1 MGQPTQQQVNKLMP
15 DSVVNAGLEPAR
27 IRLVLLH
34 GWGADA
40 GDLLPLGDG
49 LAAASSIPAECIG
62 LQAPEPHP
70 GGQGR
75 QWYGLF
81 PADWQAVPT
90 ATQQLR
96 RRIEELDLERIPLS
110 RTVLIGFSQ
119 GGAMALHVG
128 CNLPLAGV
136 ISCSG
141 YPHPG
146 WQPPSTRPPVL
157 LLHGLDDDVVPAAAA
172 DKLLDLL
179 RPGSNP
185 CRLTT
190 FAGGHSIPL
199 KAQTAMAETLK
210 TWLG

>member
-1 MGQPTQQQVNKLMP
+1 MGQPTQQQVKQLMP
-15 DSVVNAGLEPAR
+15 DSVIHSGLEAGG

-40 GDLLPLGDG
+40 EDLLPLGEG
-49 LAAASSIPAECIG
+49 LAAAAKVPAECIG

-81 PADWQAVPT
+81 PSDWQAVPS

-96 RRIEELDLERIPLS
+96 HRIEELDLEAIPLS
-110 RTVLIGFSQ
+110 KTVLIGFSQ

-128 CNLPLAGV
+128 CNMPLAGV

-141 YPHPG
+141 YPHPE
-146 WQPPSTRPPVL
+146 WKPPSTRPPVL
-157 LLHGLDDDVVPAAAA
+157 LLHGRNDEVVPAAAA
-172 DKLLDLL
+172 DRLLELL
-179 RPGSNP
+179 RPGANECS
-185 CRLTT
+185 LKT
-190 FAGGHSIPL
+190 FAGGHTIPL
-199 KAQTAMAETLK
+199 DAQKAMAEAIAS
-210 TWLG
+210 WLG

>member
-1 MGQPTQQQVNKLMP
+1 MP
-15 DSVVNAGLEPAR
+15 DSVIHAGLEPGR

-40 GDLLPLGDG
+40 EDLLPLGDG
-49 LAAASSIPAECIG
+49 LAALSSLPAECIG

-81 PADWQAVPT
+81 PANWQAVPS

-96 RRIEELDLERIPLS
+96 GRIEALDLETIPLS

-128 CNLPLAGV
+128 CDMPLAGV

-146 WQPPSTRPPVL
+146 WQPPHTRPPVL

-172 DKLLDLL
+172 
-179 RPGSNP
+179 GTTSSFWP
-185 CRLTT
+185 CRSST
-190 FAGGHSIPL
+190 GGRVDCGCHPG
-199 KAQTAMAETLK
+199 
-210 TWLG
+210 WG

>member
-15 DSVVNAGLEPAR
+15 DSVVHAGLEPAR

-81 PADWQAVPT
+81 PADWQAVPS

-146 WQPPSTRPPVL
+146 WQPASTRPPVL
-157 LLHGLDDDVVPAAAA
+157 LLHGLDDDVVPIAAA

-179 RPGSNP
+179 RSGSNP

-190 FAGGHSIPL
+190 FAGGHNIPPQ
-199 KAQTAMAETLK
+199 AQTAMAETMK

>member
-1 MGQPTQQQVNKLMP
+1 MP
-15 DSVVNAGLEPAR
+15 DSVIHTGLEPGH

-40 GDLLPLGDG
+40 EDLLPLGDG
-49 LAAASSIPAECIG
+49 LAAAATVPAECIG

-81 PADWQAVPT
+81 PSDWQAVPS

-96 RRIEELDLERIPLS
+96 HRIEKLDLETIPLS
-110 RTVLIGFSQ
+110 KTVLIGFSQ

-146 WQPPSTRPPVL
+146 WQPPSNRPPVL
-157 LLHGLDDDVVPAAAA
+157 LLHGRNDDVVPAAAA
-172 DKLLDLL
+172 EKLLELL
-179 RPGSNP
+179 GSGSSE
-185 CRLTT
+185 CSLKT

-199 KAQTAMAETLK
+199 AAQEAMAESIMSWLK
-210 TWLG
+210 

>member
-1 MGQPTQQQVNKLMP
+1 MP
-15 DSVVNAGLEPAR
+15 DSVFHAGLEPAR

-40 GDLLPLGDG
+40 EDLMPLGDG
-49 LAAASSIPAECIG
+49 LIAASTVPAECIG

-70 GGQGR
+70 AGLGR

-81 PADWQAVPT
+81 PADWQAVPS
-90 ATQQLR
+90 AIHQLR
-96 RRIEELDLERIPLS
+96 QRVEELDLERIPLS

-119 GGAMALHVG
+119 GGAMSLHVG

-141 YPHPG
+141 YPHPD

-157 LLHGLDDDVVPAAAA
+157 LLHGRNDEIVPAAAA
-172 DKLLDLL
+172 DKLHDLL
-179 RPGSNP
+179 SPGLND
-185 CRLTT
+185 CHLKT
-190 FAGGHSIPL
+190 FSGGHGIPME
-199 KAQTAMAETLK
+199 AQIAMTEAIRS
-210 TWLG
+210 WLG

>member
-1 MGQPTQQQVNKLMP
+1 MP
-15 DSVVNAGLEPAR
+15 DSVIHAGLEPGR

-40 GDLLPLGDG
+40 EDLLPLGDG
-49 LAAASSIPAECIG
+49 LAALSSLPAECIG

-81 PADWQAVPT
+81 PANWQAVPS

-96 RRIEELDLERIPLS
+96 GRIEALDLETIPLS

-128 CNLPLAGV
+128 CDMPLAGV

-141 YPHPG
+141 YPHPS

-172 DKLLDLL
+172 EKLRELL
-179 RPGSNP
+179 SGDSNP
-185 CRLTT
+185 CELKT
-190 FAGGHSIPL
+190 FAGGHTIPVE
-199 KAQTAMAETLK
+199 AQTAMAEAIRS
-210 TWLG
+210 WLG

>member
-1 MGQPTQQQVNKLMP
+1 MGQPTQQQVNQLMP
-15 DSVVNAGLEPAR
+15 DSVIHAGREPGR

-40 GDLLPLGDG
+40 EDLLPLGDG
-49 LAAASSIPAECIG
+49 LAAAATVPAECIG
-62 LQAPEPHP
+62 LQAPEAHP
-70 GGQGR
+70 SGQGR

-81 PADWQAVPT
+81 PSDWQAVPS

-96 RRIEELDLERIPLS
+96 HRIEELDLETIPLS
-110 RTVLIGFSQ
+110 QTVLIGFSQ

-157 LLHGLDDDVVPAAAA
+157 LLHGQNDDVVPAAAA
-172 DKLLDLL
+172 ERLLALL
-179 RPGSNP
+179 KPGSNE
-185 CRLTT
+185 CTLKT
-190 FAGGHSIPL
+190 FAGGHTIPL
-199 KAQTAMAETLK
+199 VAQETMAESIASWLK
-210 TWLG
+210 

>member
-1 MGQPTQQQVNKLMP
+1 MGQPTQQQVKQLMP
-15 DSVVNAGLEPAR
+15 DSVIHAGLEPGR

-40 GDLLPLGDG
+40 EDLLPLGDG
-49 LAAASSIPAECIG
+49 LAAAAPVPAECIG

-81 PADWQAVPT
+81 PSDWQAVPS

-96 RRIEELDLERIPLS
+96 HRIEELDLETIPLS
-110 RTVLIGFSQ
+110 KTVLIGFSQ

-128 CNLPLAGV
+128 CDLPLAGV

-146 WQPPSTRPPVL
+146 WKPPSTRPPVL
-157 LLHGLDDDVVPAAAA
+157 LLHGRNDDVVPAAAA
-172 DKLLDLL
+172 EKLFELL
-179 RPGSNP
+179 RPGSNE
-185 CRLTT
+185 CSLKI
-190 FAGGHSIPL
+190 FAGGHTIPL
-199 KAQTAMAETLK
+199 EAQQAMAESIVS
-210 TWLG
+210 WLQ

>member
-1 MGQPTQQQVNKLMP
+1 MGQPTQQQVNTLMP
-15 DSVVNAGLEPAR
+15 DSVIHAGREPAR

-40 GDLLPLGDG
+40 EDLLPLGEG
-49 LAAASSIPAECIG
+49 LAAASTIPAECIG
-62 LQAPEPHP
+62 LQAPELHP

-81 PADWQAVPT
+81 PANWQAVPS

-96 RRIEELDLERIPLS
+96 RRIEDLDLESIPLS

-146 WQPPSTRPPVL
+146 WQPSSTRPPVL

-172 DKLLDLL
+172 DKLLELL
-179 RPGSNP
+179 RTGSTP
-185 CRLTT
+185 CSLTT
-190 FAGGHSIPL
+190 FAGGHSIPPE
-199 KAQTAMAETLK
+199 AQTAMAQAIQS
-210 TWLG
+210 WLG

>member
-1 MGQPTQQQVNKLMP
+1 LGQPTQKQASILMS
-15 DSVVNAGLEPAR
+15 DSVIHAGLEPAR

-40 GDLLPLGDG
+40 DDLMPLGDG
-49 LAAASSIPAECIG
+49 LLAASPVPAECIG

-70 GGQGR
+70 AGHGR

-81 PADWQAVPT
+81 PADWQAVPL
-90 ATQQLR
+90 ATQQLCHR
-96 RRIEELDLERIPLS
+96 LEALDLGRIPLS

-146 WQPPSTRPPVL
+146 WKPPATRPPVL
-157 LLHGLDDDVVPAAAA
+157 LLHGQQDDVVPAAAA
-172 DKLLDLL
+172 NKLLELL
-179 RPGSNP
+179 RPGANP
-185 CRLTT
+185 CCLKT
-190 FAGGHSIPL
+190 FPGGHGIPEEAQSSMKESIGS
-199 KAQTAMAETLK
+199 
-210 TWLG
+210 WLQ